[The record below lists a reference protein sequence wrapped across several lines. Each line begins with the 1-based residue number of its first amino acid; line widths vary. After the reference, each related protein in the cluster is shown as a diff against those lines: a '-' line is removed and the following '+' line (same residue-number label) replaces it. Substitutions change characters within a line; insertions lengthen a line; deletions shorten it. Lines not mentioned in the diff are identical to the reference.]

1 MIHRFFVAV
10 SAAVLLPAAAPP
22 ADPAKVFGSRE
33 SILDISLSP
42 SGKKLAFIA
51 PGPGQSTVLYTVDAA
66 GGGAPKKAG
75 SADGKPERLS
85 SCSWVSEVRL
95 VCTVFMVMD
104 DTGVMAGKPVGI
116 TRLIALNEDGS
127 NMKMISRASRPDDLY
142 VSFGGGN
149 IIDWLPGDD
158 GAVIMGRE
166 YVPEGKIGTRMYDK
180 REGYGAD
187 RIDTTDLS
195 SKPVEAPKKNASR
208 YISDGRGTIRIMAM
222 RDIAGATGY
231 ASGKTTYHYRA
242 KGSRDW
248 KDLSTYD
255 SITYEGFR
263 PVAVDPDLD
272 VAYGFKVENGRD
284 VLYSVALDGTKKETR
299 VFAHPHV
306 DVSSTVRIGRGQ
318 RVVGAAYSTD
328 KPEAVYF
335 DPELERLAK
344 ALSKALPGLPL
355 IHFADSSVDEKKL
368 LLWAGSDLDPG
379 RYYLFDKETK
389 QLNELMLARPQL
401 ESAALAPMKPITYK
415 AADGTEVPAY
425 LTLPVGGATKGL
437 PAIVMPHGGP
447 SARDEWGFDWLVQY
461 FASRGYAV
469 LQPNYR
475 GSAGYGEAWF
485 QNNGFQSWKTA
496 IGDVND
502 AGRWLVKEGIADPS
516 KLAIVG
522 WSYGGYA
529 ALQSGVL
536 DPDLFKAVVA
546 VAPVTDLNLI
556 VEEARTWS
564 NSRVVAKFIGSGPH
578 VREGSP
584 AQNADRINAPVLMF
598 HGTHDLNVAVHH
610 AKLMEDR
617 LKAAGKKAE
626 LVVYP
631 ALDHQ
636 LEDSAARQD
645 MLTRTD
651 AFLRTALGIK

>member
-1 MIHRFFVAV
+1 MIHRFFVAL

-33 SILDISLSP
+33 SILDVSLSP
-42 SGKKLAFIA
+42 SGRKIAFIA
-51 PGPGQSTVLYTVDAA
+51 PGPGQATVLYTVDAA
-66 GGGAPKKAG
+66 GGGAAKRAG

-85 SCSWVSEVRL
+85 SCGWVSEVRL
-95 VCTVFMVMD
+95 VCTVFLVTD
-104 DTGVMAGKPVGI
+104 DTGVMAGKPVGV
-116 TRLIALNEDGS
+116 TRLIALNEDGT
-127 NMKMISRASRPDDLY
+127 NLKLLSRPSRPDDLY

-187 RIDTTDLS
+187 RIDTNDLGT
-195 SKPVEAPKKNASR
+195 KPVEPPKKNASR
-208 YISDGRGTIRIMAM
+208 YISDGRGTIRIMGM

-231 ASGKTTYHYRA
+231 DSGKTTFHYRP

-248 KDLSTYD
+248 KDLSTYNAMT
-255 SITYEGFR
+255 SEGFY
-263 PVAVDPDLD
+263 PIAVDPDLD
-272 VAYGFKVENGRD
+272 VAYGYKRVDGRD
-284 VLYSVALDGTKKETR
+284 MLYSMALDGSKKETR
-299 VFAHPHV
+299 VFAHPAV
-306 DVSSTVRIGRGQ
+306 DVAGTVRIGRSR
-318 RVVGAAYSTD
+318 RVVGATYATD
-328 KPEAVYF
+328 KTEAAYF
-335 DPELERLAK
+335 DPELDRLAK

-355 IHFADSSVDEKKL
+355 IRFEDASADEKKL
-368 LLWAGSDLDPG
+368 LLWAGSDVDPG

-401 ESAALAPMKPITYK
+401 EHATLAPMKHVTYK

-425 LTLPVGGATKGL
+425 LTLPVGGAAKGL

-447 SARDEWGFDWLVQY
+447 SARDEWGFDWLAQFY
-461 FASRGYAV
+461 ASRGYAV

-485 QNNGFQSWKTA
+485 QNNGFQSWRTA

-502 AGRWLVKEGIADPS
+502 AGRWLVKEGIADPA

-536 DPDLFKAVVA
+536 DPDLYKAVVA
-546 VAPVTDLNLI
+546 IAPVTDLGLI
-556 VEEARTWS
+556 VEESRTWS
-564 NSRVVAKFIGSGPH
+564 SSKVVQDFIGSGPH
-578 VREGSP
+578 LREGSP
-584 AQNADRINAPVLMF
+584 AQNADRIKAPVLMF
-598 HGTHDLNVAVHH
+598 HGDHDLNVEVRH
-610 AKLMEDR
+610 ARLMEDR

-636 LEDSAARQD
+636 LEDSAARTD
-645 MLTRTD
+645 MLTRSD
-651 AFLRTALGIK
+651 AFLRAALNIQ